1 MKQENE
7 ESKINIPE
15 FKHFRKCLLKIIQK
29 KSFKHREKYIVV
41 NCGDSW
47 VLGGYSECF
56 AIINRDLKAKRTP
69 HCTPNRD
76 V

>member
-41 NCGDSW
+41 NCGDS
-47 VLGGYSECF
+47 
-56 AIINRDLKAKRTP
+56 
-69 HCTPNRD
+69 
-76 V
+76 